1 MKLENAL
8 GKVEISRS
16 YRYKAEHGVFIFQ
29 RTCPSIPEQYCVLE
43 KITGLTAHVR
53 FCHGVLVVQYPT
65 CIGAIIYEYDF
76 NDPQMEEFQ
85 CEEQRLRYL
94 CIVAGEL
101 DKKIEEK
108 LEESYE
114 GFEETI
120 EKLDLLSEKLKEE
133 EQALDISV
141 TLFLRTFCN
150 DDNTYVQIFDDWNTN
165 KMTVYL
171 KERVGA
177 LLSHP
182 EQHQGLL
189 NRKVQSID
197 VGHDYSLMI
206 LVRKEK

>member
-1 MKLENAL
+1 MKLEDTL
-8 GKVEISRS
+8 GKVEVMRS
-16 YRYKAEHGVFIFQ
+16 YRYKAEHGIFIFQ

-43 KITGLTAHVR
+43 KRTGLTAHVR
-53 FCHGVLVVQYPT
+53 FCHGVLIVQYPT
-65 CIGAIIYEYDF
+65 YVGAIVYEYDF
-76 NDPQMEEFQ
+76 EDPQMAEFQ

-120 EKLDLLSEKLKEE
+120 EKLDLLSEKLKEK

-171 KERVGA
+171 QERVGA